1 MIGLIMTTKL
11 PIFFS
16 YSGNH
21 IMDDNY
27 YNYYHP
33 SWSSTSSMFMN
44 MAGYHNGNNVNNIS
58 SSSSSP
64 KMTMMMI
71 NSNSTMTSSSSIVVG
86 NHNDRLNHLY
96 GVLAALS
103 SLIFSSSVF
112 IFIRKAK
119 GAHHAVIMFNF
130 GWVAIIETTI
140 LTTLLNGFS
149 MPRTP
154 FEWYLIVVL
163 AVFSFCGQMLLT
175 RSLQLEQAGPVSVV
189 RATTDITLAFL
200 WQLII
205 FKETPDLWSIFGA
218 LVVSSCIVLTA
229 MRKWVLSLPEH
240 SRIRDKLYFL
250 LL

>member
-1 MIGLIMTTKL
+1 MMIMVDNHRRQKL
-11 PIFFS
+11 
-16 YSGNH
+16 
-21 IMDDNY
+21 
-27 YNYYHP
+27 
-33 SWSSTSSMFMN
+33 SSTSSMFMN
-44 MAGYHNGNNVNNIS
+44 VANNNNRNIS
-58 SSSSSP
+58 SSS
-64 KMTMMMI
+64 MTMI
-71 NSNSTMTSSSSIVVG
+71 NSNNMTMITSSTNMITE
-86 NHNDRLNHLY
+86 NNDRLNHLY

-205 FKETPDLWSIFGA
+205 FNEIPDLWSIFGA